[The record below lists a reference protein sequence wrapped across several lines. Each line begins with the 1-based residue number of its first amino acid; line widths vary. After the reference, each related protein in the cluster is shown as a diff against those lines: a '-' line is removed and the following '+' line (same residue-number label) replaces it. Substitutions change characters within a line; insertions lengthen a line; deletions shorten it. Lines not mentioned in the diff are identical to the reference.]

1 MKEKFVKDLLQI
13 GCGIKIVLSGW
24 VCAKRKQGKIIFW
37 DVCDSTG
44 KIQVVISEDCLPIDK
59 FAMAKK
65 IPIESGV
72 VVKGRRSRS
81 SRGQPEILAT
91 DVEIVGGVTKSF
103 CPHPRGN
110 IDIFDETLIPH
121 LLKNRHI
128 YLRNPKV
135 MAILQ
140 FRDCLMHHI
149 RQWFYDHQFT
159 AIEAPILTPV
169 PLYDDGS
176 AMAINV
182 HDEKVFL
189 TQCVGYYL
197 EASVHAFERVY
208 NIGPSFRGEESRS
221 KRHLMEYWHIKAEVA
236 WANLDDIIEIVES
249 IVSYVSR
256 KCQNDTEKMLSILGT
271 SLCVD
276 GVVTP
281 FPRISYCEAIK
292 LLNRSGVTIE
302 FGKGLGSEE
311 EAKLSKVFQGPFWV
325 TGIPRT
331 IEPFPYVIDPDDTK
345 ITRVAD
351 LIASNGYGEILGTA
365 EKISD
370 LQMLDE
376 RMKDK
381 GKDGDPR
388 YEFVRDIHQVGCVPH
403 SAFGMV
409 VERLI
414 RWLINIPHVRDAI
427 PFPRTF
433 KRRVAP

>member
-351 LIASNGYGEILGTA
+351 LIASNGYGLYILG
-365 EKISD
+365 KIYSKTIF
-370 LQMLDE
+370 DE
-376 RMKDK
+376 
-381 GKDGDPR
+381 
-388 YEFVRDIHQVGCVPH
+388 YN
-403 SAFGMV
+403 S
-409 VERLI
+409 
-414 RWLINIPHVRDAI
+414 
-427 PFPRTF
+427 
-433 KRRVAP
+433 

>member
-1 MKEKFVKDLLQI
+1 MKKKFVKDLLQI
-13 GCGIKIVLSGW
+13 GCGVDVVLSGW

-44 KIQVVISEDCLPIDK
+44 KIQVVITEDLLSAEK
-59 FAMAKK
+59 FKLVK
-65 IPIESGV
+65 RLLVESGV
-72 VVKGRRSRS
+72 VVRGRRSCS
-81 SRGQPEILAT
+81 DRGQPEILAA
-91 DVEIVGGVTKSF
+91 DVEIIGKVTKSF
-103 CPHPRGN
+103 YPYPRGN
-110 IDIFDETLIPH
+110 VDIFDETLTPH
-121 LLKNRHI
+121 FLKNRHV

-176 AMAINV
+176 AMSVNV
-182 HDEKVFL
+182 HGENVFL

-197 EASVHAFERVY
+197 EAAVHAFERVY
-208 NIGPSFRGEESRS
+208 NIGPSFRGEESKS

-236 WANLDDIIEIVES
+236 WADLDDIIEIVES

-256 KCQNDTEKMLSILGT
+256 KCQKDTEKMLSTLGT

-276 GVVTP
+276 GIVTP
-281 FPRISYCEAIK
+281 FPRVSYCEAIK
-292 LLNRSGVTIE
+292 LLNGNGVIIE

-311 EAKLSKVFQGPFWV
+311 EAELSKLFQRPFWV
-325 TGIPRT
+325 TGIPRS
-331 IEPFPYVIDPDDTK
+331 IEPFPYVIDPDDTR

-365 EKISD
+365 EKIFD

-376 RMKDK
+376 RMREK

-388 YEFVRDIHQVGCVPH
+388 YEFIRDIHQVGCVPH
-403 SAFGMV
+403 SAFGMG

-414 RWLINIPHVRDAI
+414 RWLINIPHVRDAV

-433 KRRVAP
+433 RRRVAP